1 MEVFEVIISV
11 LFIFIV
17 FNLFFVATFAS
28 IIGDPKP
35 KCTKCKTTEEG
46 GK

>member
-1 MEVFEVIISV
+1 MEIFEVIITV

-17 FNLFFVATFAS
+17 FNLFFIATFAS
-28 IIGDPKP
+28 IIGNPKP
-35 KCTKCKTTEEG
+35 KCTKCKTTEEV

>member
-1 MEVFEVIISV
+1 MEIFEVIITV
-11 LFIFIV
+11 LFIFIA
-17 FNLFFVATFAS
+17 FIMFFIATFAS

-35 KCTKCKTTEEG
+35 KCNKCKTTEEG

>member
-1 MEVFEVIISV
+1 MKIFEVIITV
-11 LFIFIV
+11 LFIFIA
-17 FNLFFVATFAS
+17 FNMFFIATFAS